1 MRAVALAALVGL
13 AACQAAQPVPEPV
26 KTHSPAEDASIV
38 VLVAKTGQPA
48 RDLIHELAARCWL
61 DGVVRGAQLIVK
73 PGGNIEI
80 VGDRDLLVAADYIGL
95 KGARSRWRLTGVS
108 LRNPEQKLKLVRTL
122 DHAVKTGD
130 TSCPRLI

>member
-1 MRAVALAALVGL
+1 MRALLIAPIFAL
-13 AACQAAQPVPEPV
+13 AACQAAPIPKPV
-26 KTHSPAEDASIV
+26 KTQSPREDASIV
-38 VLVAKTGQPA
+38 VLVSRTGQQA
-48 RDLIHELAARCWL
+48 RDLMHELAARCWL

-80 VGDRDLLVAADYIGL
+80 VGDRELLVAADYIGL

-108 LRNPEQKLKLVRTL
+108 IRDPQQTRRLVQTL

-130 TSCPRLI
+130 TFCPRLS